1 MSSPRLDVSV
11 CVHVWGGVCSGSGV
25 GQDESKTSMQKAEE
39 LKRNMQQVPV
49 LCNSSLTSH
58 RSAWYL
64 KSRSKHPYHQEE
76 SSSLSTTKRPSS
88 REAFMTLGPK
98 MYPCGGML
106 FDQGQGGSKSGE
118 KKTQGGGS
126 SGKGG
131 DKEGEGARDNPST
144 QRQASRRHST
154 STVFPW

>member
-1 MSSPRLDVSV
+1 MSGPRVDVSV

-64 KSRSKHPYHQEE
+64 KSRSKHTHHQEG
-76 SSSLSTTKRPSS
+76 SSSLSTPKRPSS

-98 MYPCGGML
+98 MYPL
-106 FDQGQGGSKSGE
+106 WYI
-118 KKTQGGGS
+118 
-126 SGKGG
+126 
-131 DKEGEGARDNPST
+131 
-144 QRQASRRHST
+144 
-154 STVFPW
+154 V